1 MFERDYMYL
10 AYEVTDRMA
19 ADIYT
24 KAFSDSESGNMR
36 VCRLDCSSR
45 KC

>member
-1 MFERDYMYL
+1 MFERDYVYL

-24 KAFSDSESGNMR
+24 KAFQRFQKMEI
-36 VCRLDCSSR
+36 CRLDCLSR

>member
-1 MFERDYMYL
+1 MFTRDYMYL

-24 KAFSDSESGNMR
+24 KSHKRDHADCFGDS
-36 VCRLDCSSR
+36 
-45 KC
+45 